1 MAYFGTETNR
11 LQKPAYKRT
20 VKFQRDLYIYCKQ
33 PFMSQA
39 GQIISPWKLL
49 DVFSD
54 VKWIWKNFKN
64 SEYCHHSSTWKYT
77 DTVRRNNMF
86 APKER
91 FPKPRHWVSFK
102 KSKLNFFGF
111 CSSHI
116 HF

>member
-86 APKER
+86 APLETGLKNVFQNLSTEFR
-91 FPKPRHWVSFK
+91 LKN
-102 KSKLNFFGF
+102 LNW
-111 CSSHI
+111 I